1 MSPCTTIRPPR
12 TTTCN
17 PQHTGMLAGR
27 NCCWGSNIGK
37 MVCSRTSYHRRTL
50 NCHDDDDDRTRG
62 GDHMIFLLLD
72 LTCFP
77 LPMVGVMMI
86 LDGHHHHH
94 GLLLGTTTTTSN
106 EQRASSH
113 FPIDT
118 FLGGYMAARV
128 HLMSSIS
135 VGGTKRKN
143 RPTGCI
149 LGRLLVSLHEERRL
163 LARPD
168 QEAGK
173 TVVLVLALASRLR

>member
-1 MSPCTTIRPPR
+1 MMTM
-12 TTTCN
+12 
-17 PQHTGMLAGR
+17 TGREEETM
-27 NCCWGSNIGK
+27 
-37 MVCSRTSYHRRTL
+37 
-50 NCHDDDDDRTRG
+50 
-62 GDHMIFLLLD
+62 MIFLLV

-77 LPMVGVMMI
+77 LPMVGVMLI

-106 EQRASSH
+106 ERRASSH

-135 VGGTKRKN
+135 VGSTKRKN
-143 RPTGCI
+143 RPSI

-173 TVVLVLALASRLR
+173 TVVLVLALASRLVQYNRQLR